1 LNSHTNCAGIVM
13 CKTSWV
19 LNTDFFLKVAYIIIV
34 VSIMTSLMDSDSKWI
49 RLEMWNTKIL
59 DVVETEN

>member
-1 LNSHTNCAGIVM
+1 M